1 MVPTM
6 SLLILVA
13 VVLVLVVIFWILK
26 PVGRGSS
33 GVDQKFWLFYAG
45 PENYLDKNGECDL
58 QGEILWNCEPGTRKG
73 DLILLYRKSINNL
86 TVNTLMQKFKMT
98 KEVAQDIKKRGVGK
112 DISALWQAVS
122 NSKRKLFW
130 GWPYGCYVREIQKLN
145 PPMSLEEL
153 KAVPELK
160 RWKSLRWNF
169 RATGCSALEIPP
181 FAWEIL
187 SKTIE
192 RKCGVK
198 IIEQGPNAT

>member
-1 MVPTM
+1 M

-13 VVLVLVVIFWILK
+13 VVLVLVAIFWILK
-26 PVGRGSS
+26 PVRLGSS
-33 GVDQKFWLFYAG
+33 NVDQRFWLFYAG
-45 PENYLDKNGECDL
+45 PENYLDENGECDH
-58 QGEILWNCEPGTRKG
+58 QGEILWSCEPGTRKG

-86 TVNTLMQKFKMT
+86 TVNTLIRRFKMT

-122 NSKRKLFW
+122 NSKRKLLW

-145 PPMSLEEL
+145 PPVGLEEL

-169 RATGCSALEIPP
+169 RATGHSALEIPP
-181 FAWEIL
+181 FAWEIIL
-187 SKTIE
+187 RIIE

-198 IIEQGPNAT
+198 INEQER